1 MVEGLTCYMNEKIT
15 NIKYSDGAYMSM
27 YKAVKRLISIIGEEE
42 LIKIVQ
48 QGDYK
53 LLEKTLTEKSGMPDK
68 SNLIVTQMDVMNKYI
83 PSNIKLN
90 NEDYMKYM
98 EAEID
103 IFFRILF
110 TRNFR

>member
-1 MVEGLTCYMNEKIT
+1 M
-15 NIKYSDGAYMSM
+15 
-27 YKAVKRLISIIGEEE
+27 
-42 LIKIVQ
+42 
-48 QGDYK
+48 
-53 LLEKTLTEKSGMPDK
+53 TEKSGMPDK

-83 PSNIKLN
+83 PSYIKLN